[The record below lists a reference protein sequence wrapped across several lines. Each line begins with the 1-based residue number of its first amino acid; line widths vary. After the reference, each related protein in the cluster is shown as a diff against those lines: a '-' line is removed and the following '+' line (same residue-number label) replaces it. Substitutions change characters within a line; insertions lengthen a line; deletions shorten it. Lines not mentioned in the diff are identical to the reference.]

1 MASEGKE
8 APRLSAG
15 ITPRDS
21 GRRLLVAAMALGQIG
36 GLLPHVA
43 VPATMPQ
50 FLIPEW
56 HLSNAHAG
64 LMASA
69 YALGYMVLVPF
80 LTTLT
85 DRIDA
90 RRILFLSSLVSALA
104 TIGFGLF
111 ADGMISAMIFWCLA
125 GMGFAGGY
133 MPGLK
138 ALTDRLGP
146 GESSRSVVFYT
157 ASFSFGVGLSFLA
170 CQVIAEHWGWRA
182 AFVITGA
189 APLIMTVV
197 AGLLQPV
204 PPPPRAGAFLDIRP
218 ALKNR
223 AALAYSWAYGAHC
236 FELYGLRTWMV
247 AFWGFVAA
255 RGDAPM
261 STIAVST
268 IVTILAM
275 PASMLGNEL
284 ALKIGRH
291 RAITVVMLAS
301 AAVALAIGLS
311 AGLSPWLSLLLM
323 LVYAFTVPGD
333 SGALT
338 AGMTAAADPRYRG
351 ASMAVHSTIGFG
363 LTAAG
368 GWVFGIALDA
378 AGGIDVPAAWAL
390 AFGIMAIAATMG
402 PAVLWWSRR
411 RPA

>member
-1 MASEGKE
+1 MK
-8 APRLSAG
+8 
-15 ITPRDS
+15 
-21 GRRLLVAAMALGQIG
+21 GRTLVAAMSLGQVG

-43 VPATMPQ
+43 VPAVMPQ

-56 HLSNAHAG
+56 HLGNGEAG
-64 LMASA
+64 LMAST
-69 YALGYMVLVPF
+69 YVLGYMALVPV

-85 DRIDA
+85 DRVDA
-90 RRILFLSSLVSALA
+90 RRILFWSSLVSALA

-111 ADGMISAMIFWCLA
+111 AEGLFSAMFFWCLA

-157 ASFSFGVGLSFLA
+157 ASFSFGVGLSYLV
-170 CQVIAEHWGWRA
+170 CQVAAELWGWRA
-182 AFVITGA
+182 AFVVAGM

-197 AGLLQPV
+197 SALLKPA
-204 PPPPRAGAFLDIRP
+204 PPPPRAGRLLQIGP
-218 ALKNR
+218 ALRNR
-223 AALAYSWAYGAHC
+223 AAVAYSLAYGAHC

-255 RGDAPM
+255 RDGAPLGA
-261 STIAVST
+261 IAVST
-268 IVTILAM
+268 IVTLLAM

-291 RAITVVMLAS
+291 RAVTVVMLAS

-311 AGLSPWLSLLLM
+311 AGFSPWLSLLLL

-351 ASMAVHSTIGFG
+351 ASMAVHSTIGFALAAVG
-363 LTAAG
+363 GWATGVALDLAG
-368 GWVFGIALDA
+368 GTA
-378 AGGIDVPAAWAL
+378 VPAAWAF
-390 AFGIMAIAATMG
+390 AFAIMAAGAAMG
-402 PAVLWWSRR
+402 PLILWWSRR
-411 RPA
+411 EAQA